1 MSINMPAALDHEA
14 APAASEARAVS
25 TGWVDTMLAVL
36 FAASAVLFVSFV
48 AAVTGLV

>member
-1 MSINMPAALDHEA
+1 MSMDMPATLHRA
-14 APAASEARAVS
+14 AKTASEAQPAS
-25 TGWVDTMLAVL
+25 TGWVETALAVM

>member
-1 MSINMPAALDHEA
+1 MS
-14 APAASEARAVS
+14 SEARPGS
-25 TGWVDTMLAVL
+25 TGWVETMLAVL

>member
-1 MSINMPAALDHEA
+1 MSIKMPAALDHEA
-14 APAASEARAVS
+14 AKAASEVRLAS